1 MKMTWTV
8 RRAECRGHST
18 PASHELPFSRR
29 SLKASCMEGLGQNGS
44 FPRSVGWSAT
54 EVPSQYVSKESLQSD
69 TGRQIEAR
77 TGTG

>member
-1 MKMTWTV
+1 
-8 RRAECRGHST
+8 
-18 PASHELPFSRR
+18 
-29 SLKASCMEGLGQNGS
+29 MEGLGQNGS